1 MNRHRPGGGTTPD
14 CNTGLAIAGK
24 IALRKWKVVSGGR
37 HGMDAKV
44 EHRRQDE
51 ADILVSRISDEIGR
65 LSVDIADV
73 VGDVQQVSALID
85 TQTDQFH
92 AITQATREI
101 ADSNQSIARMAVETQ
116 RVAAPATQ
124 EAGKSPTTQKTN
136 RK

>member
-85 TQTDQFH
+85 TQTDQF
-92 AITQATREI
+92 RSE
-101 ADSNQSIARMAVETQ
+101 AR
-116 RVAAPATQ
+116 RV
-124 EAGKSPTTQKTN
+124 GKECVSMG
-136 RK
+136 RSRWWEDH